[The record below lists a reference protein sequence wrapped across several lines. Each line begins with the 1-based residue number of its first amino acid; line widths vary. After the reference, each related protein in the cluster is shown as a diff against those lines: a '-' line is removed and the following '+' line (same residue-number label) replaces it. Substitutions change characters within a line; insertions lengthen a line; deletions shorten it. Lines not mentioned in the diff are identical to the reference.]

1 MYLTV
6 FCYHPYLVSMFL
18 LICYP
23 YILLHF
29 NVILF
34 LLLYMVQLISA
45 LYIKYLCSFVLK
57 ASLLGIVTA
66 TACFI

>member
-1 MYLTV
+1 
-6 FCYHPYLVSMFL
+6 MFL
-18 LICYP
+18 LMIYP

-45 LYIKYLCSFVLK
+45 LYIRDLCFFVLK
-57 ASLLGIVTA
+57 ALLLGIVMA
-66 TACFI
+66 TACFISIAHSSELFALN